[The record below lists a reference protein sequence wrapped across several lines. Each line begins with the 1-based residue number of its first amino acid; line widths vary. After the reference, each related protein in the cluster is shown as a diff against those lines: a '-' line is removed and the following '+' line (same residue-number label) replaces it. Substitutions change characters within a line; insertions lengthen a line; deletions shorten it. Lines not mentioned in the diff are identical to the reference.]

1 MREKL
6 QRVIA
11 LGVSAASIGRATG
24 IPSSTITSYNQGR
37 RNISETNE
45 AKLEE
50 WLKTFKEQIA
60 NI

>member
-11 LGVSAASIGRATG
+11 LGVSAASIARATG

>member
-6 QRVIA
+6 QKIIS